1 MTTRS
6 GPRRPRAAR
15 SALFAIIAALALAG
29 CSTAITGSPERGTAG
44 APTGGSPVATGSEG
58 YAITVPS
65 GGSGADGSTS
75 PDSTSPDSTS
85 PDSSASGS
93 TTRPEMDAPPGLAA
107 FYRQPLTWQECSGYA
122 ADTQDKALYSSD
134 SFRCTRLKV
143 PLDYAKPGGPS
154 ITLGV
159 LRKPAT
165 GPNRIGSLLLNPGGP
180 GGSGMSF
187 AAQLGAAGV
196 ADAVNARFD
205 LVGFDPRGVGAS
217 QPAVSCSTD
226 AERDAA
232 RQVVDRSN
240 TPAQVAAANGRYQAR
255 AQECAARTGA
265 AQGIDGK
272 TFLANVGTR
281 DVARDMDVL
290 RAALGDQ
297 KLTYV
302 GISYGTRLGYTYAEQ
317 FPTKVRA
324 MVLDGVVAPDLDPA
338 LDNINQAASFQK
350 AFTTY
355 AAYCASHQPCVLG
368 TDPATA
374 TAVFQK
380 LTRPLLD
387 KLLPLP
393 DGRKMS
399 FGDATTGTVL
409 ALYSDSLWPQLS
421 AALLN
426 FSKGDG
432 QALMA
437 LADQYEE
444 RDSTGHYNNILSVLD
459 AVGCVDGPR
468 ITDPALS
475 TKFNADYAAA
485 APFLATGDPA
495 GPILSICAAWPVPP
509 TLTPHELSIP
519 GLPKLLVVS
528 TKGDPAT
535 PYASGV
541 SLAEQ
546 LKASLLSVEGTRHG
560 AYLTAGISCVDKIG
574 DAYLI
579 AGTAP
584 PAGTDCS

>member
-1 MTTRS
+1 MVV
-6 GPRRPRAAR
+6 
-15 SALFAIIAALALAG
+15 G
-29 CSTAITGSPERGTAG
+29 CSSSVA
-44 APTGGSPVATGSEG
+44 GSPVRNTGASAPATSGGPAATGSDG

-65 GGSGADGSTS
+65 NGLGADGSTD
-75 PDSTSPDSTS
+75 P
-85 PDSSASGS
+85 GS
-93 TTRPEMDAPPGLAA
+93 TDPGSAAPGSATTATTAGPPMAAPPGLAA
-107 FYRQPLTWQECSGYA
+107 FYRQPLTWEGCSGYA
-122 ADTQDKALYSSD
+122 VDTQDKALYASD
-134 SFRCTRLKV
+134 SFRCARLKV
-143 PLDYAKPGGPS
+143 PLDYAAPNGPS

-159 LRKPAT
+159 LRKQAT
-165 GPNRIGSLLLNPGGP
+165 GPDRIGSLLLNPGGP

-217 QPAVSCSTD
+217 RPAVTCLTD

-240 TPAQVAAANGRYQAR
+240 TPAEVAAANQRYQTR
-255 AQECAARTGA
+255 ANDCAARTGA
-265 AQGIDGK
+265 PQGIDGK

-297 KLTYV
+297 KLSYV
-302 GISYGTRLGYTYAEQ
+302 GISYGTRLGYTYAEE

-355 AAYCASHQPCVLG
+355 AGWCAQHQPCVLG
-368 TDPATA
+368 TDPAKA
-374 TAVFQK
+374 TAVYEK

-421 AALLN
+421 AALLS
-426 FSKGDG
+426 FSKGNG
-432 QALMA
+432 LALMG

-468 ITDPALS
+468 ITDPKLT
-475 TKFNADYAAA
+475 TKFNADYATA

-495 GPILSICAAWPVPP
+495 GPILSICADWPVPP
-509 TLTPHELSIP
+509 TLTPHKLSIP
-519 GLPKLLVVS
+519 GLPTLLVVS

-541 SLAEQ
+541 SLAQQ

-560 AYLTAGISCVDKIG
+560 AYLVAGIDCVDKIG
-574 DAYLI
+574 NAYLI
-579 AGTAP
+579 DGTTP
-584 PAGTDCS
+584 PTGSDCS